1 MAGMTVRV
9 EGLDNLLKKLEAL
22 EVKPAKVRKI
32 LLKGAQIIKDEA
44 RTLAPYDDKREK
56 GIHLRDSIFAMS
68 KPRFT
73 EDMSAIA
80 AISFKRAP
88 HAHLVEYG
96 TGPRPGTGSMPAHPF
111 WRPAIDNKKNEVSD
125 TVTEGLKDLIEEA
138 VKK

>member
-1 MAGMTVRV
+1 MSGFSVRV

-32 LLKGAQIIKDEA
+32 LLEGAKLISEEA
-44 RTLAPYDDKREK
+44 KRLAPYDEKRDK
-56 GIHLRDSIFAMS
+56 GIHLRDAIFAMG
-68 KPRFT
+68 KPRFS

-80 AISFKRAP
+80 AVSFKRAP

-96 TGPRPGTGSMPAHPF
+96 TGPRPGTGQMPASPF
-111 WRPAIDNKKNEVSD
+111 WRPAIDNKKNEV
-125 TVTEGLKDLIEEA
+125 VTNVVAGLKDLIEEA